1 MCGVNFTGVD
11 MLKTAIIF
19 IVVATVLSISATE
32 SSVSVNVMKNGLHF
46 DTFHYDLKGNPQY
59 FKVVEKGTLK
69 SWPVVTFY
77 GSLPMKLNGTIGI
90 SFKGS
95 VNKKTRDRL
104 MKKHGLKTVFNHP
117 SDPDYYLVSIN
128 YGRDPFQI
136 AVSIYDSGLVNW
148 AQPDMEAH
156 FELAADIDSETADD
170 DTDSMPET
178 PDPVTPDDTWYT
190 QYAVGKWHH
199 EKVRSNYAWALE
211 QGDPSIKIAIID
223 NGVDVGHEDLKDNMF
238 ADLGWNF
245 VNENNDPSF
254 KPHTTATAYQ
264 SRILLAHGTM
274 VAGVA
279 AAKGNNSK
287 GIAGICWN
295 CGIIPVRFLDMD
307 IGTGSV
313 DTFHK
318 TYLALKL
325 AVDNGASV
333 INNSWVWWN
342 QGTCNSVPFNSF
354 VEQAVQYAVKNGR
367 GGLGT
372 IMVWAAGNNF
382 CDTANVK
389 NFDNDHI
396 VVVSALRHN
405 TLDNLKGYKAT
416 YSNFGNAIDV
426 SAPAGDPDDSSPY
439 NGLVA
444 TDISNGLGSDSGH
457 YETTIK
463 FAGTSAAAPV
473 VSGAIGLML
482 SAKPEMKFFEALHC
496 LKKAAAAG
504 VDRRIADGDIVE
516 GHNIINSDRQV
527 VGQCSWTDIL
537 DPYFG
542 VSMRH
547 NSCFGYGYLDVYEM
561 VRMALNNECN
571 YTVAG
576 CTKDEDCP
584 DEQFCD
590 TESGLCILEK
600 GCKVDEDCLTYQKCD
615 VESGLCY
622 FPEDPDNTQVPDN
635 NIEIPDSSDGT
646 VYPDNEINDEIS
658 TVPDNNETADNNEV
672 SDNAQSDG
680 TEFADIEEE
689 EIGCGCTL
697 IH

>member
-1 MCGVNFTGVD
+1 MS
-11 MLKTAIIF
+11 KTAFLFII
-19 IVVATVLSISATE
+19 ILTVLSTYAAETSIS
-32 SSVSVNVMKNGLHF
+32 VDIVRNGLHF
-46 DTFHYDLKGNPQY
+46 DTFYYDHNGDPQY
-59 FKVVEKGTLK
+59 FKVVEKGTAK

-77 GSLPMKLNGTIGI
+77 GSRPMKLNGTVGI
-90 SFKGS
+90 QFKKS
-95 VNKKTRDRL
+95 VPAEKRDELLKKY
-104 MKKHGLKTVFNHP
+104 GLKTVYNHP
-117 SDPDYYLVSIN
+117 ADPDYYLVSMN
-128 YGRDPFQI
+128 YGKDPFQLS
-136 AVSIYDSGLVNW
+136 VSIHNSGLVNW

-156 FELAADIDSETADD
+156 FELAGDIDAETADD
-170 DTDSMPET
+170 DTDSIAEM

-199 EKVRSNYAWALE
+199 EKVRSNYAWALHL
-211 QGDPSIKIAIID
+211 GDPSIKIAIID
-223 NGVDVGHEDLKDNMF
+223 NGVDLEHEDLKDNI
-238 ADLGWNF
+238 AAGSGWNF
-245 VNENNDPSF
+245 VDENSNASF
-254 KPHTTATAYQ
+254 KPHTTTTAYQ
-264 SRILLAHGTM
+264 TRILLAHGTM

-279 AAKGNNSK
+279 AAIGNNSK

-307 IGTGSV
+307 TGSGAV

-318 TYLALKL
+318 TYLALKY
-325 AVDNGASV
+325 AVDQGASV

-416 YSNFGNAIDV
+416 YSNYGNAVDV

-439 NGLVA
+439 NGLSA
-444 TDISNGLGSDSGH
+444 TDISGGLGSDSGH

-482 SAKPEMKFFEALHC
+482 SANPDLKFFEALHC
-496 LKKAAAAG
+496 LKKAAASG
-504 VDRRIADGDIVE
+504 VDARIATGDIIE

-527 VGQCSWTDIL
+527 IGQCSWTDIL

-542 VSMRH
+542 VTMRH

-561 VRMALNNECN
+561 VRMAIGGECT
-571 YTVAG
+571 YEAPV

-584 DEQFCD
+584 EDQFCD

-635 NIEIPDSSDGT
+635 NTDIPDSDDGT
-646 VYPDNEINDEIS
+646 AYPDNEINDEIS
-658 TVPDNNETADNNEV
+658 TVPDNNTPDEESDQGNGAKDDGIKADDNETP
-672 SDNAQSDG
+672 
-680 TEFADIEEE
+680 DIEEE
-689 EIGCGCTL
+689 QIGCGCTL
-697 IH
+697 IY